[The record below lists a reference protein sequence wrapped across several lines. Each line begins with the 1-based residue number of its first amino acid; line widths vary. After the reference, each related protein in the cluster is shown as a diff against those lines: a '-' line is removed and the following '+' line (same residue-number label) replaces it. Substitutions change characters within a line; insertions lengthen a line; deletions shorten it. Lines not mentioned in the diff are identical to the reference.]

1 MRLEPTLFLKCLCKI
16 IILEFLVFLLCPA
29 VQLCRLGPTSFQK
42 YFSSFRGWSL
52 KIYLLF
58 LLISPYYTDNKETS
72 LEELSLAEFSGELVR
87 QRFYENDYKDVLR
100 IWFDL
105 VWKVKYNT
113 ILIFKV
119 IFLCQKS
126 ARSLWILYSLE
137 NTKMG
142 EQFLLLTYFDNF
154 DCTYFIS

>member
-1 MRLEPTLFLKCLCKI
+1 MPSCSI
-16 IILEFLVFLLCPA
+16 
-29 VQLCRLGPTSFQK
+29 LGPTSFQK

-58 LLISPYYTDNKETS
+58 LLISLYYTDNKGTS
-72 LEELSLAEFSGELVR
+72 IEQLSLAEFSGELVR
-87 QRFYENDYKDVLR
+87 PRFYENGSKDVLR

-105 VWKVKYNT
+105 VLKVKFNT

-126 ARSLWILYSLE
+126 AKSL
-137 NTKMG
+137 
-142 EQFLLLTYFDNF
+142 
-154 DCTYFIS
+154 